1 MGAER
6 TSDLVP
12 PMCKAAG
19 GGMVMTNLRVLEKH
33 GDKSGSWTAGHRRMM
48 RRYASGCLSPC
59 LPTVR
64 ASRCTL
70 AQ

>member
-12 PMCKAAG
+12 PMRKAAG

-33 GDKSGSWTAGHRRMM
+33 GDKSGSWTAGHH
-48 RRYASGCLSPC
+48 G
-59 LPTVR
+59 
-64 ASRCTL
+64 
-70 AQ
+70 